1 MKNIKKIILFVIVLC
16 LCTFTFILH
25 EFINKDT
32 QSISVKD
39 LLIDNQL
46 ILYNKKAEIY
56 KIFSKP
62 LNYQYEYIGTASPNY
77 KRIHEK
83 FSYKDLEIYFV
94 SHELNSENGIVTSYE
109 IITDKYPIG
118 NIKVGDSLKS
128 IVDKY
133 PSLDINDFTMP
144 SDDVSNILDLS
155 EKYKINS
162 AENYEYNKGGI
173 IYVNYSQYDR
183 IKYKEILPPSI
194 VVILL
199 FHNDVLE
206 AINITCP
213 SAE

>member
-1 MKNIKKIILFVIVLC
+1 MKNIKRIILTVIVLC
-16 LCTFTFILH
+16 FCTFAFILH
-25 EFINKDT
+25 EYINKDT

-46 ILYNKKAEIY
+46 ILYNKKSEIY
-56 KIFSKP
+56 KMFSKP
-62 LNYQYEYIGTASPNY
+62 LNYQYEYTGTASPNY
-77 KRIHEK
+77 KRINEK
-83 FSYKDLEIYFV
+83 LSYKDLEIYFV
-94 SHELNSENGIVTSYE
+94 SHELNSENGIVTCYE

-133 PSLDINDFTMP
+133 PSSEIKDFTMP
-144 SDDVSNILDLS
+144 SYDVGNILDLS
-155 EKYKINS
+155 ERYKIS
-162 AENYEYNKGGI
+162 SEENYKYNKGGI

-194 VVILL
+194 AVILL
-199 FHNDVLE
+199 FHNDVLD
-206 AINITCP
+206 AVNITCP